1 MAIMAPSALVST
13 QFRRNKLGGSSLW
26 FIARVCKHIGVQSHT
41 HALERTTVWGISDS
55 SGSSS
60 IGGTSGSGLGP
71 AGRPSMEETGFRTP
85 LVSGR
90 EVCDNPVSE
99 Q

>member
-1 MAIMAPSALVST
+1 MAIMAPSALVSM
-13 QFRRNKLGGSSLW
+13 QFHWNKLGGSSLW

-41 HALERTTVWGISDS
+41 YALERTTVWGISDS
-55 SGSSS
+55 SGSGS

-71 AGRPSMEETGFRTP
+71 AGRPSVEETGFRTTW
-85 LVSGR
+85 SQGGR
-90 EVCDNPVSE
+90 CLMT